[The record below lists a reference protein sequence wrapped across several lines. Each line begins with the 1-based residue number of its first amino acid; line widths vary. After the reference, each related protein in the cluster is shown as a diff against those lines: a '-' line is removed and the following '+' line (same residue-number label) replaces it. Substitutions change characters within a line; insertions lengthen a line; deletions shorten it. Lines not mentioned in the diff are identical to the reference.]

1 MASVRKII
9 QSMLEFLKAPFLFL
23 HLSYYYNLMTFLM
36 MLNVILLSMMM
47 ILLPNISV
55 IRLDLWQKLA
65 LTSALESD
73 LRDTHTYQP
82 PQKHHPSFSPSTPSH
97 PPKFA
102 NCQIPFQATPLYILF
117 FLCPPSPLKIG
128 FYNELP

>member
-82 PQKHHPSFSPSTPSH
+82 PQKHHPSFSPSTPSPPLYLQTVKSLFRQLPFIYCFFCAH
-97 PPKFA
+97 PP
-102 NCQIPFQATPLYILF
+102 P
-117 FLCPPSPLKIG
+117 
-128 FYNELP
+128 

>member
-1 MASVRKII
+1 
-9 QSMLEFLKAPFLFL
+9 
-23 HLSYYYNLMTFLM
+23 MTFLM

-82 PQKHHPSFSPSTPSH
+82 PQKHHPSFSPSTP
-97 PPKFA
+97 PP
-102 NCQIPFQATPLYILF
+102 P
-117 FLCPPSPLKIG
+117 
-128 FYNELP
+128 

>member
-82 PQKHHPSFSPSTPSH
+82 PQKHHPSFSPSPLLNLQTAQV
-97 PPKFA
+97 PPFR
-102 NCQIPFQATPLYILF
+102 QFPPYILVF
-117 FLCPPSPLKIG
+117 CEPP
-128 FYNELP
+128 